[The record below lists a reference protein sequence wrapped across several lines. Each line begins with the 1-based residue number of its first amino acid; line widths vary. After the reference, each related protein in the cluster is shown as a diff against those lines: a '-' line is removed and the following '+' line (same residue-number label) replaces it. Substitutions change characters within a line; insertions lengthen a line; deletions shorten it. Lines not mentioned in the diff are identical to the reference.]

1 MFNKYIL
8 SSMII
13 FILCFMVSCN
23 SNNTQETVGN
33 SISENT
39 TPLDNETISLST
51 SEISTVTTI
60 TTTSIET
67 TTTVTSL
74 EPAEYKRIIQNTI
87 DEYEIMLMNLN
98 DIIQNFDG
106 TSSWS
111 DNLEEC
117 RTTSQY
123 YLDLMNTLDSTQ
135 SVPKKY
141 SKSHERITYCI
152 EQYTMSIELIQQAI
166 DYYLTGEV
174 SSGDDVL
181 NQALNRSQM
190 ANKVWSE
197 IRGYANIIEY
207 TGETLEPQ
215 VIYSQEEIQIFSDE
229 LETIILQTPEQTT
242 PQTTFQQYND
252 GYAFGDDNVFIYTN

>member
-1 MFNKYIL
+1 MLNKYIL

-13 FILCFMVSCN
+13 FLLCFMVSCN
-23 SNNTQETVGN
+23 DSNIQETVGN

-39 TPLDNETISLST
+39 TPLDNETILLEN
-51 SEISTVTTI
+51 SETSTVTTI
-60 TTTSIET
+60 TTTPLEN

-74 EPAEYKRIIQNTI
+74 EPAEYKSIIQNTI
-87 DEYEIMLMNLN
+87 DEYEVMLMNLN

-106 TSSWS
+106 TSSWNDS
-111 DNLEEC
+111 IEEC

-141 SKSHERITYCI
+141 FKSHERIKYCI

-166 DYYLTGEV
+166 NYYLTGEN
-174 SSGDDVL
+174 SAGDDVL
-181 NQALNRSQM
+181 NEALNRSQM

-197 IRGYANIIEY
+197 IRGYANVIEY

-215 VIYSQEEIQIFSDE
+215 IIYSQEENQIFSDE

-252 GYAFGDDNVFIYTN
+252 GYAFGNDNIFIYTN